1 MNLAQKEREAAAAL
15 PQGSVLAVLYEQHA
29 RIRDLFD
36 LVTNSESPQAKQ
48 AAFDRLRELLA
59 VHEAGEEMILRPVTT
74 KLVGPEVADERN
86 SEESE
91 AAHVLENLEKMDVS
105 TPDFDHAF
113 AAFEKSV
120 SDHAL
125 REEIEEFPHILAEV
139 SSADQLTMGDRLLK
153 AEKAAPTHPHP
164 AAAGSPTA
172 QYLVGPFA
180 ALLDKAK
187 DGFSGKKD

>member
-15 PQGSVLAVLYEQHA
+15 PQGSVLAVLYDQHA

-48 AAFDRLRELLA
+48 TAFDRLRELLA

-91 AAHVLENLEKMDVS
+91 AAHVLANLEKMDVS
-105 TPDFDHAF
+105 TPDFAM
-113 AAFEKSV
+113 ALAEFEQSV
-120 SDHAL
+120 SEHAQ
-125 REEIEEFPHILAEV
+125 REEIEEFPYMLAQL
-139 SSADQLTMGDRLLK
+139 SSQDQLKMGERLLQ

-164 AAAGSPTA
+164 GAAGSTTA
-172 QYLVGPFA
+172 QFLVGPFE
-180 ALLDKAK
+180 ALLDKAR
-187 DGFSGKKD
+187 DTFQDKKD